1 MLSSSMD
8 APLTW
13 GLARKC
19 RQISGG
25 QSICA
30 NLVCGKSRT
39 GGILKDLEALSWLWK
54 IL

>member
-8 APLTW
+8 APLAW

-30 NLVCGKSRT
+30 NLVCVEKAE
-39 GGILKDLEALSWLWK
+39 LEEF
-54 IL
+54 